1 MPILEKILLAFLKN
15 LILLESQLK
24 ENLEPDVKVEPRYTI
39 SGEQFIDVSPMKR
52 LEQGG
57 LNLGPTRIQYDL
69 PRLTFKS
76 ISNQSNQSILIITF

>member
-1 MPILEKILLAFLKN
+1 LDVPILEKILLAFLKN

-52 LEQGG
+52 LEQG
-57 LNLGPTRIQYDL
+57 
-69 PRLTFKS
+69 
-76 ISNQSNQSILIITF
+76 